1 MTLTENGNRVAAGL
15 HAHRMTGELLSECDR
30 IRTLNAI
37 YQVAA
42 ARKVAPQLEK
52 GLKDARDALAGLL
65 NLVNELKQENK
76 QLKADRVPGQ
86 FTDRVVNIQGREGFK
101 WQVML

>member
-1 MTLTENGNRVAAGL
+1 MTLTENGTRIQVAL
-15 HAHRMTGELLSECDR
+15 HAARTAGDLLKECER
-30 IRTLNAI
+30 IKTLNAI
-37 YQVAA
+37 AA
-42 ARKVAPQLEK
+42 MSAAKKVAPYMEQ
-52 GLKDARDALAGLL
+52 GLKDMRDAMRGLHHVIDDL
-65 NLVNELKQENK
+65 RAENE